1 MVYIVERNTEY
12 LEGKINELEINN
24 KNKNIIAFYR
34 NINELKEGYQ
44 ALTNLEKNRREIWV
58 QIPTLLYIEER
69 ITFFN
74 IELFW
79 VNDISQTE
87 IHTAEGLVCWGWGRY
102 WKGDNIQGYS

>member
-44 ALTNLEKNRREIWV
+44 ALTNLEKNRREI
-58 QIPTLLYIEER
+58 
-69 ITFFN
+69 
-74 IELFW
+74 
-79 VNDISQTE
+79 
-87 IHTAEGLVCWGWGRY
+87 
-102 WKGDNIQGYS
+102 